1 MKVSN
6 GNEMN
11 CRLVTLSLQGRL
23 KVKKKSVTNHVYIV
37 PSESFTL
44 IVLILGEIRLHAW
57 SESCQSRFLLGHNQI
72 APPGWA
78 VGCLEKSKN
87 LFSIKRELFL
97 MWVGILRKGV

>member
-1 MKVSN
+1 MLFIT
-6 GNEMN
+6 NESESGLNDGDDDDEMMN
-11 CRLVTLSLQGRL
+11 WQSLTLSLQGRL
-23 KVKKKSVTNHVYIV
+23 KVKKSVTNHVYIV

-44 IVLILGEIRLHAW
+44 VVLIFGEIRLHAW

-87 LFSIKRELFL
+87 LFFNQA
-97 MWVGILRKGV
+97 